1 MLSDAPFF
9 CDGWVCTICVA
20 GVWHYFFCIG
30 VDDLFSVKA
39 AEEIV
44 CQTKALAKFFA
55 TVIPA
60 QAGIQGVKAL
70 AKFF

>member
-1 MLSDAPFF
+1 M
-9 CDGWVCTICVA
+9 A